1 MDWIQKIAD
10 YRQYLQIERGLSDNS
25 IDSYERDVVKLVNY
39 LKEFQI
45 ETSSILIQ
53 KKEIQNFIYE
63 ISKIVS
69 PKTQAR
75 IISGL
80 RSFFDYLVFEDYRE
94 DNPLDLIEAPKTGR
108 TLPDTLSNEEI
119 DTIIR
124 AIELSH
130 PQGERNRTIIE
141 TIYGCGLRVSEL
153 TNLKLSDLFFDEGYI
168 RVIGKGDKYR
178 LVPIHEVTIKYLN
191 IYINEIRTHIEPH
204 KEDTDIIFL
213 NRRGKRLTRQMI
225 FTIIKQLTAKANIEK
240 KISPHTLRHSFATHL
255 LKQGVDLRAIQQLL
269 GHESITTTE
278 IYVHLDNEYLQ
289 KVVEEFHPRNK

>member
-25 IDSYERDVVKLVNY
+25 IDSYERDVLKLVNY

-45 ETSSILIQ
+45 ETSSIIIQ

-119 DTIIR
+119 DIIIR
-124 AIELSH
+124 AIDLSH

-191 IYINEIRTHIEPH
+191 IYINDIRTHIEPH